1 MYIEYCNYNKYIDDY
16 TKEIKNVF
24 QAIANGIDGISL
36 PIHMIREMR
45 EYLPSNLVV
54 SAPVDYPCG
63 LSSSKV
69 RYHMALNSIKSG
81 ANTLDYVPNHY
92 FLKHK
97 FSELKKEIRTLLAIC
112 DDYKAT
118 LRVFLDYRRSTTN
131 VLTIA
136 EIINS
141 TGVDLVFPT
150 IGYHH
155 DDYFDNIINA
165 KMIEKH
171 TDCSVI
177 FNGYMWKK
185 DQFDF
190 AKECDIFGLRLYNLE
205 LLV

>member
-1 MYIEYCNYNKYIDDY
+1 MENADIIGKLNDLASRIDAKEGINNKYIDDY

-45 EYLPSNLVV
+45 EYLPSNLVI

-97 FSELKKEIRTLLAIC
+97 FSELKKEIKTLL
-112 DDYKAT
+112 
-118 LRVFLDYRRSTTN
+118 
-131 VLTIA
+131 
-136 EIINS
+136 
-141 TGVDLVFPT
+141 
-150 IGYHH
+150 
-155 DDYFDNIINA
+155 
-165 KMIEKH
+165 
-171 TDCSVI
+171 
-177 FNGYMWKK
+177 
-185 DQFDF
+185 
-190 AKECDIFGLRLYNLE
+190 LYQK
-205 LLV
+205 